1 MVTRTCRSDVY
12 NPTYFNRAGRFF
24 LMATWLTGFRTLT
37 SFPPL
42 YFFCVCKL
50 MFSARVVDVVSYV
63 KLLVPISVATKRRT
77 ENRCLIILFI
87 FVINNVSSMNYKCL

>member
-1 MVTRTCRSDVY
+1 
-12 NPTYFNRAGRFF
+12 
-24 LMATWLTGFRTLT
+24 
-37 SFPPL
+37 
-42 YFFCVCKL
+42 

-87 FVINNVSSMNYKCL
+87 FVINNVSPMIISVYKFGD

>member
-1 MVTRTCRSDVY
+1 MYTIR
-12 NPTYFNRAGRFF
+12 PTLTERVDFF
-24 LMATWLTGFRTLT
+24 LWPLGLRAFERLQA
-37 SFPPL
+37 FPPL

-87 FVINNVSSMNYKCL
+87 FVINNVSLMN